1 MYKLIQPQILIRRTN
16 NKMKNLFKVIFFLTG
31 GVIWFSVLIFGIYT
45 DLDNTSGYK
54 PKPIEKELKRDQ

>member
-1 MYKLIQPQILIRRTN
+1 
-16 NKMKNLFKVIFFLTG
+16 MKNLFKVIFFLTG

-45 DLDNTSGYK
+45 DLNNTSGYK